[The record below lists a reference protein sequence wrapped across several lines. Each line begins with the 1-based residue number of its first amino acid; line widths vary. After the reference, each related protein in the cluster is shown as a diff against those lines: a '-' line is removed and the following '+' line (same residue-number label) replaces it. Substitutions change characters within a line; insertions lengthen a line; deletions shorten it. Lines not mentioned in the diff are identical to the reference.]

1 MWNLFPLRLYLCHVN
16 KSFILFRDFR
26 YGHNKRLYQEVCRFF
41 IFFMCICVV
50 FNKARQRDTF
60 VSCPPI
66 FKKWWGKFSFLIIHY
81 FFIFFIFIKKNQY
94 LTQLVGWFLLNSK
107 SCKRRHI
114 PQLGVDPKCWIEF
127 NNHLISQLFMILLID
142 GPKNVDKT
150 GWLLISS
157 WNKVLVSTAC
167 YMYL

>member
-1 MWNLFPLRLYLCHVN
+1 MRWPLTSMYHMLYFATQLKLPSNVYMH
-16 KSFILFRDFR
+16 KL
-26 YGHNKRLYQEVCRFF
+26 KRTRASWGLHGT
-41 IFFMCICVV
+41 
-50 FNKARQRDTF
+50 KARQRDTF

-81 FFIFFIFIKKNQY
+81 FFHFHIKKNQY